1 MLRMIMSFVKRPDLK
16 PGQYIKN
23 SFINEDMMD
32 NYRLEDFSEDDI
44 ICAGNAYGNS
54 DACQGKLSGKL
65 CWHSIYLKAIPVDRW
80 YVSKK
85 VNQFFK
91 ELYPG
96 EFDVEKP
103 FYQVSILVLLLITA
117 G

>member
-1 MLRMIMSFVKRPDLK
+1 
-16 PGQYIKN
+16 
-23 SFINEDMMD
+23 MD
-32 NYRLEDFSEDDI
+32 NYRLEDFSADDI

-65 CWHSIYLKAIPVDRW
+65 SWYSIDLKAIPVDRW

-91 ELYPG
+91 GLYPG

-103 FYQVSILVLLLITA
+103 FYLVSILVLPLITA